1 MNTESAL
8 LYNKGQTVG
17 SYLKLSGVSSG
28 GDMENIILVR
38 ADGSALSNEEKFWRD
53 NKILSTVVMPGD
65 TIVVPEKVNKEST
78 WNTIVRN
85 AKDYTQV
92 LYQLGLGAAAFKS
105 LRN

>member
-1 MNTESAL
+1 
-8 LYNKGQTVG
+8 
-17 SYLKLSGVSSG
+17 
-28 GDMENIILVR
+28 
-38 ADGSALSNEEKFWRD
+38 
-53 NKILSTVVMPGD
+53 MPGD

>member
-1 MNTESAL
+1 
-8 LYNKGQTVG
+8 
-17 SYLKLSGVSSG
+17 
-28 GDMENIILVR
+28 
-38 ADGSALSNEEKFWRD
+38 
-53 NKILSTVVMPGD
+53 MPGD
-65 TIVVPEKVNKEST
+65 TIVVPEKVNKESN